1 MPGREKRKQQLR
13 DHIDDV
19 ESKIVDMDK
28 RMLKAEGDLETYYQE
43 ALVKLKEVRSLA
55 DVQLER
61 LHEAGEEAWDDL
73 KDEVDDAIDRLR
85 SNLNSLMSRFSDDG
99 PVEPEFRKTTNGGSD
114 KRSTP
119 KAKARKK
126 I

>member
-1 MPGREKRKQQLR
+1 MLR
-13 DHIDDV
+13 
-19 ESKIVDMDK
+19 
-28 RMLKAEGDLETYYQE
+28 AEGDLETYYQE

-61 LHEAGEEAWDDL
+61 LHEVGEEAWDDL

-99 PVEPEFRKTTNGGSD
+99 PVEPESRKTTNSGSD
-114 KRSTP
+114 KRSAL